1 MRSPPATFL
10 WCTRRPTAEG
20 LAVFVGVPSACPV
33 IPRTGSWG
41 KSRGL
46 VPPDAEPTVGPEL
59 ALVDPK
65 VMQWTPSP
73 EDLAIHAGASRARGG
88 VKGRREANE
97 RSEHALTPPNRR
109 N

>member
-1 MRSPPATFL
+1 MPGDPEDRLLGQIS
-10 WCTRRPTAEG
+10 
-20 LAVFVGVPSACPV
+20 
-33 IPRTGSWG
+33 
-41 KSRGL
+41 GL

-73 EDLAIHAGASRARGG
+73 EDLAIHADASRARGG